1 MADES
6 CDMIEDL
13 DELVTSAVTD
23 LFSTML
29 GMRMVLAPLEPEVM
43 NGEPHVAGA
52 VGFIG
57 RLTGVVYIYTTA
69 SFARHIT
76 GVLLGLTDAEVEGDE
91 MINDAM
97 GEMANMLVGQM
108 KSRLSDRGMPCV
120 LTIPSVVRGSQ
131 LSIEAITSTERHIFC
146 YKAANYRILVE
157 FLVKPL
163 DAAKPK

>member
-1 MADES
+1 
-6 CDMIEDL
+6 
-13 DELVTSAVTD
+13 
-23 LFSTML
+23 L
-29 GMRMVLAPLEPEVM
+29 G
-43 NGEPHVAGA
+43 
-52 VGFIG
+52 
-57 RLTGVVYIYTTA
+57 
-69 SFARHIT
+69 FARHIT
-76 GVLLGLTDAEVEGDE
+76 GTLLGLTEQEVEGDE